1 MEEYQTNRYNA
12 AAVTLSKKLTRRNF
26 LPVICQNLA
35 DAKEK
40 ALAWIEQDKIV
51 GFGGSITV
59 EAMGI
64 IPDLYARGQRM
75 IDRER
80 ATTPEKRY
88 QVMRQALTAD
98 YFLTSLNGITE
109 DGELV
114 NVDSVGN
121 RVAALTFGPNQVL
134 AFVSMKKVYG
144 NLETTM
150 EMVRRQT
157 APLNAWRLN
166 LQQTP
171 CIKKGLCGDCLQAEC
186 ICNTLTITRRSMVK
200 DRIVI
205 FLIVENVGL

>member
-1 MEEYQTNRYNA
+1 MEDYQKARYNTEA
-12 AAVTLSKKLTRRNF
+12 ITLSKKLARRNF
-26 LPVICQNLA
+26 LPIICQNLA
-35 DAKEK
+35 EAKEK
-40 ALAWIEQDKIV
+40 ALALIEADKTI

-59 EAMGI
+59 EESGI
-64 IPDLYARGQRM
+64 ITDLYQRGQKM

-80 ATTPEKRY
+80 TTTPEERY

-98 YFLTSLNGITE
+98 YFLTSINGISE
-109 DGELV
+109 DGQLV

-121 RVAALTFGPNQVL
+121 RVAALTFGPDKVL

-144 NLETTM
+144 DLPTTI

-171 CIKKGLCGDCLQAEC
+171 CIKKGTCGDCLQAEC
-186 ICNTLTITRRSMVK
+186 ICNTIAVTRRSMAK
-200 DRIVI
+200 DRIVL
-205 FLIVENVGL
+205 FLILEEVGL

>member
-1 MEEYQTNRYNA
+1 MEKYQKDRYNA

-35 DAKEK
+35 EAKEK
-40 ALAWIEQDKIV
+40 ALTWIEPDKTV

-64 IPDLYARGQRM
+64 IPALYAREQTM
-75 IDRER
+75 IDREQ
-80 ATTPEKRY
+80 TKTPAERY

-98 YFLTSLNGITE
+98 YFLTSINGISE

-121 RVAALTFGPNQVL
+121 RVAALTFGPDKVF

-144 NLETTM
+144 DLETTLA
-150 EMVRRQT
+150 MVRRQT

-171 CIKKGLCGDCLQAEC
+171 CIKKGTCGDCLQPEC
-186 ICNTLTITRRSMVK
+186 ICNIIAITRRSMAK

-205 FLIVENVGL
+205 FLIVEDAGL

>member
-1 MEEYQTNRYNA
+1 MEEYQKDRHNT

-35 DAKEK
+35 EAKEK
-40 ALAWIEQDKIV
+40 ALAWIEPDKTV

-59 EAMGI
+59 EAMDI
-64 IPDLYARGQRM
+64 IPALYARNQKM
-75 IDRER
+75 IDREQ
-80 ATTPEKRY
+80 TKTPAERY

-98 YFLTSLNGITE
+98 YFLTSINGISE

-121 RVAALTFGPNQVL
+121 RVAALTFGPDKVF
-134 AFVSMKKVYG
+134 AFVSIKKVYG
-144 NLETTM
+144 DLETTLA
-150 EMVRRQT
+150 MVRRQT
-157 APLNAWRLN
+157 APLNAWRLS

-171 CIKKGLCGDCLQAEC
+171 CIKKGTCGDCLQPEC
-186 ICNTLTITRRSMVK
+186 ICNTIAITRRSMAK

-205 FLIVENVGL
+205 FLIVEDAGL

>member
-1 MEEYQTNRYNA
+1 MEEYQKDRYNA

-35 DAKEK
+35 ETKEK
-40 ALAWIEQDKIV
+40 ALAWIEPDKTV
-51 GFGGSITV
+51 VFGGSITV

-64 IPDLYARGQRM
+64 IPDLYARGQTM
-75 IDRER
+75 IDREQ
-80 ATTPEKRY
+80 TKTPAERY
-88 QVMRQALTAD
+88 QVMRHALTAD
-98 YFLTSLNGITE
+98 YFLTSINGISE
-109 DGELV
+109 GGELV

-121 RVAALTFGPNQVL
+121 RVAALTFGPDKVF

-144 NLETTM
+144 DLETTLA
-150 EMVRRQT
+150 MVRRQT

-171 CIKKGLCGDCLQAEC
+171 CIKKGACGDCLQPEC
-186 ICNTLTITRRSMVK
+186 ICNTIAITRRSMAK

-205 FLIVENVGL
+205 FLIVEDAGL

>member
-80 ATTPEKRY
+80 TTTPEERY
-88 QVMRQALTAD
+88 QVMREALTAD

-171 CIKKGLCGDCLQAEC
+171 CIKKGLCGDCLQSEC

-200 DRIVI
+200 DCIVI